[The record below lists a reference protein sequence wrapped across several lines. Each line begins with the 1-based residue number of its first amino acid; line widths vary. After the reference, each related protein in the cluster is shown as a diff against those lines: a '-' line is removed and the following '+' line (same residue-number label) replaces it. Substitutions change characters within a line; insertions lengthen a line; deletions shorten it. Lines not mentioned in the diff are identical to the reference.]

1 MLARVNTALQT
12 SIRAMNAT
20 ADALGEQ
27 GEAQQSSMVALNASM
42 QTRLEA
48 AVNATRSLGSDTIYT
63 HWGSKVCTAPNGF
76 TVVKHYDGMTWGA
89 HHGTG
94 TRTPPHRL
102 PPVAGLSVA
111 HHWSRQYTTTSG
123 ASASVVHLRP
133 AENNVCAWDRGPC
146 QHKHA

>member
-94 TRTPPHRL
+94 TRTPPTAC
-102 PPVAGLSVA
+102 PPSQGFLWRTIGLGSTPPRAVL
-111 HHWSRQYTTTSG
+111 
-123 ASASVVHLRP
+123 VHL
-133 AENNVCAWDRGPC
+133 
-146 QHKHA
+146 